1 MLINN
6 KDLSFYFKFT
16 PANFQTQLNIF
27 FFILKIYI
35 VNITALNITQVN
47 VTEIFISLRSG
58 KRVPVT

>member
-16 PANFQTQLNIF
+16 PAYFQTQFNI

-35 VNITALNITQVN
+35 VNITA
-47 VTEIFISLRSG
+47 
-58 KRVPVT
+58 